1 MPVTEPLSFFSD
13 LKYFGCCDMIT
24 GDLSLQK
31 QKPKETGVYM
41 KKRDLI
47 AAAVILLAALT
58 VWGAGRL
65 LSSERP
71 AQLKIT
77 VGGDV
82 YGTYPLSRDQ
92 EISIG
97 DTNICRIEDGHV
109 SMVWA
114 DCPDQICV
122 HTREITSDGGTI
134 VCLPNRIVLEITD
147 ASGQD
152 EGNQEEIPDV
162 VAS

>member
-1 MPVTEPLSFFSD
+1 
-13 LKYFGCCDMIT
+13 
-24 GDLSLQK
+24 
-31 QKPKETGVYM
+31 M
-41 KKRDLI
+41 KKRDFI
-47 AAAVILLAALT
+47 AAAVILLAAFA

-65 LSSERP
+65 LSDGRP
-71 AQLKIT
+71 GRLRIT

-82 YGTYPLSRDQ
+82 YGTYPLDQDQ

-97 DTNICRIEDGHV
+97 ETNLCRIRDGKV

-122 HTREITSDGGTI
+122 HTRAITGDGGTI

-147 ASGQD
+147 ASGQEED
-152 EGNQEEIPDV
+152 GQEEDGQEEAPDV

>member
-1 MPVTEPLSFFSD
+1 
-13 LKYFGCCDMIT
+13 
-24 GDLSLQK
+24 
-31 QKPKETGVYM
+31 M

-47 AAAVILLAALT
+47 AAAVILLLALA

-65 LSSERP
+65 LSSGETG
-71 AQLKIT
+71 QLRIT
-77 VGGDV
+77 VAGDV
-82 YGTYPLSRDQ
+82 YGTYSLSQDQ

-97 DTNICRIEDGHV
+97 DTNICRIEDGQV
-109 SMVWA
+109 SMIWA

-122 HTREITSDGGTI
+122 HTRAITSGGGTI

-147 ASGQD
+147 DAGKND
-152 EGNQEEIPDV
+152 DGPEEVPDV

>member
-1 MPVTEPLSFFSD
+1 
-13 LKYFGCCDMIT
+13 
-24 GDLSLQK
+24 
-31 QKPKETGVYM
+31 M

-47 AAAVILLAALT
+47 AAAVILLLALA

-65 LSSERP
+65 LPSGETG
-71 AQLKIT
+71 QLRIT
-77 VGGDV
+77 VAGDV
-82 YGTYPLSRDQ
+82 YGTYSLSQDQ

-97 DTNICRIEDGHV
+97 DTNICRIEDGQV
-109 SMVWA
+109 SMIWA

-122 HTREITSDGGTI
+122 HTRAITSGGGTI

-147 ASGQD
+147 DAGKND
-152 EGNQEEIPDV
+152 DGPEEVPDV